1 MAIEFLVDR
10 SHEDEKQKLKK
21 ILEVIKRKPVKLDKK
36 AWFMRKFILA
46 AMGQYPKKGHV
57 LLKHHAEMLKQ
68 LKTESVQAKV
78 QQIKLPE
85 PPQQIILHLPGK
97 LEEPPQPVRI
107 LPEAPQRL

>member
-10 SHEDEKQKLKK
+10 SHEDEQQKLKK
-21 ILEVIKRKPVKLDKK
+21 ILEVIKRKPVKLDKC

-46 AMGQYPKKGHV
+46 AMGQYPRKQPV

-68 LKTESVQAKV
+68 LKTESVQPRA
-78 QQIKLPE
+78 QQVVLNA
-85 PPQQIILHLPGK
+85 PGK
-97 LEEPPQPVRI
+97 LEEPPQPVRV